1 MNYQKP
7 KGTADILPIN
17 IAKWHFLENT
27 LRNICE
33 KYNVNEIRTPIFEHT
48 NLFLRAVGDTTDVV
62 NKEMYTFN
70 DKKGRSITL
79 RPEGTAGIVRAVVE
93 NKLYTNS
100 NSVNK
105 LYYMG
110 PMFRYERPQNGRQRQ
125 FNQFGIELF
134 GNGSP
139 YLDVECIA
147 IADEILQSFKINDC
161 KLHINTL
168 GDKESREAYNNALKK
183 HFSKYIDDLCPDCKK
198 RFNKN
203 PLRIL
208 DCKIDKNHIAI
219 KTAPKTLDYLTSNAK
234 EHFEN
239 VCNLLDALNIKYEID
254 VNLVR
259 GLDYYNHTVFEF
271 ISSNKKLGAGSTII
285 GGGHYNG
292 LVEELGGPSY
302 PGVGF
307 AIGMERLL
315 LALDEHKITNNL
327 DIFVI
332 DITNQSK
339 KSVFKI
345 VNDLRNLN
353 YSVDMDFTGKSLK
366 SQFKIADR
374 YNSILTIVVGDEEL
388 TNNTLNIKIN
398 ATNERCII
406 SQNNI
411 KDFLHSIFNK

>member
-1 MNYQKP
+1 MRK
-7 KGTADILPIN
+7 
-17 IAKWHFLENT
+17 
-27 LRNICE
+27 
-33 KYNVNEIRTPIFEHT
+33 
-48 NLFLRAVGDTTDVV
+48 NL
-62 NKEMYTFN
+62 Y
-70 DKKGRSITL
+70 
-79 RPEGTAGIVRAVVE
+79 
-93 NKLYTNS
+93 
-100 NSVNK
+100 
-105 LYYMG
+105 
-110 PMFRYERPQNGRQRQ
+110 
-125 FNQFGIELF
+125 
-134 GNGSP
+134 
-139 YLDVECIA
+139 
-147 IADEILQSFKINDC
+147 
-161 KLHINTL
+161 
-168 GDKESREAYNNALKK
+168 KESREAYNNALKN

-219 KTAPKTLDYLTSNAK
+219 KTAPKTLDYLTNNAK

-411 KDFLHSIFNK
+411 KDFLYSIFNK